1 MHSIALHYRVGSFL
15 FTELQFIMQTG
26 TAALGNVDS
35 QAFLRIVRSLRKQ
48 TLELANGVVR
58 DVNHC
63 YKKYGC
69 EVSSQRTAMTPCA
82 VPVIDFL
89 RNRQSGIYNLRH
101 KMGRIRLLPETVA
114 SQVAA
119 GEVVERPASVVKE
132 LVENSLDAGACKI
145 DIVIRR
151 GGISLVRVIDDG
163 CGMDRDDALLSLE
176 RHATSKIRSA
186 ADLLAVA
193 TLGFRGEALPSIASV
208 SRFRLTT
215 RQARA
220 IAGTEIIV
228 NGGKIEVVRDS
239 GEAPGTQVEVRS
251 LFYNL
256 PARRKFLRSE
266 NTESRNIEHQ
276 IHLQAIGHPAIGF
289 SLMRDDRM
297 LFQLPAAATLSN
309 RIRDLYGVE
318 LLKRLVEVNGASS
331 PKIQISGFIGRAGLS
346 RQTRSQQLI
355 FVNGRAI
362 ESSLITGAI
371 REGYHTALMK
381 GQYPV
386 LFLFLKID
394 PAAVDVN
401 VHPAKREVRFH
412 DPNGVREAIVG
423 CIRQT
428 LESDRTAWQEKFRAP
443 VSSPARVSSKAASDL
458 RLRSEVSA
466 PEATHRELPHLH
478 TALAAVGDSD
488 SRSVPDAVAQAPRLS
503 GQSVDPASEALALHR
518 QGKKAVKQ
526 QFQIIGVLSKLYVLM
541 ENADGL
547 VLVDQHAAHER
558 ILFEELRRRMEEQG
572 VPTQKL
578 LLPQTFDVP
587 PRDADWIERN
597 LSILQRMGIGIESF
611 GPGTFKI
618 DSLPSFLDVSDAAQF
633 MRKVI
638 DDLMSASNGAST
650 MRLGEEMIAKSVCRH
665 AVKAND
671 LLRYPE
677 VEKLIRNLLDC
688 DLPYCCPHGRPTMI
702 QISLADLEKK
712 FGRKV

>member
-1 MHSIALHYRVGSFL
+1 MS
-15 FTELQFIMQTG
+15 
-26 TAALGNVDS
+26 
-35 QAFLRIVRSLRKQ
+35 
-48 TLELANGVVR
+48 
-58 DVNHC
+58 
-63 YKKYGC
+63 
-69 EVSSQRTAMTPCA
+69 
-82 VPVIDFL
+82 
-89 RNRQSGIYNLRH
+89 
-101 KMGRIRLLPETVA
+101 RIRLLSETVA

-132 LVENSLDAGACKI
+132 LVENSIDAGARKI

-151 GGISLVRVIDDG
+151 GGISVVRVIDDG

-186 ADLLAVA
+186 ADLQAVA

-215 RQARA
+215 REAGA
-220 IAGTEIIV
+220 VAGTEIIV
-228 NGGKIEVVRDS
+228 QGGKIDIVRDG

-251 LFYNL
+251 LFYNM

-276 IHLQAIGHPAIGF
+276 IHLQAISHPQIGF
-289 SLMRDDRM
+289 SLLRNDRM
-297 LFQLPAAATLSN
+297 LFQLPAAVTLSD
-309 RIRDLYGVE
+309 RIRDLYGIE
-318 LLKRLVEVNGASS
+318 LLEKLVEVNDAS
-331 PKIQISGFIGRAGLS
+331 PRNIHTGGFIGQAGLS
-346 RQTRSQQLI
+346 RQTRTQQLV

-362 ESSLITGAI
+362 ESGLLTSAI

-386 LFLFLKID
+386 TFLFLGLD

-401 VHPAKREVRFH
+401 VHPAKREVRFRE
-412 DPNGVREAIVG
+412 PTAVREAIVHS
-423 CIRQT
+423 IQQT
-428 LESDRTAWQEKFRAP
+428 LERGRVAWQEKFRAP
-443 VSSPARVSSKAASDL
+443 LIAPAAAPGKAAPDL
-458 RLRSEVSA
+458 KLRPQVAA
-466 PEATHRELPHLH
+466 PEEYHRELPHLSPSV
-478 TALAAVGDSD
+478 AGVGS
-488 SRSVPDAVAQAPRLS
+488 SAVASAKPIDDRATKPDEAPPQAPVRRD
-503 GQSVDPASEALALHR
+503 GAR
-518 QGKKAVKQ
+518 Q
-526 QFQIIGVLSKLYVLM
+526 QFQIIGVLNKLYVLM
-541 ENADGL
+541 ENTDGL

-558 ILFEELRRRMEEQG
+558 VLFEELRRRMEEQG

-597 LSILQRMGIGIESF
+597 ISILQRMGIGIESF

-618 DSLPSFLDVSDAAQF
+618 DSLPGFLNVSDLAQF

-638 DDLMSASNGAST
+638 DDLKSAGNST
-650 MRLGEEMIAKSVCRH
+650 SPMRLGEEMIAKTVCRH

-671 LLRYPE
+671 PLRYPE
-677 VEKLIRNLLDC
+677 IEKLIRDLLDC

-702 QISLADLEKK
+702 QISLAELEKK

>member
-1 MHSIALHYRVGSFL
+1 MS
-15 FTELQFIMQTG
+15 
-26 TAALGNVDS
+26 
-35 QAFLRIVRSLRKQ
+35 
-48 TLELANGVVR
+48 
-58 DVNHC
+58 
-63 YKKYGC
+63 
-69 EVSSQRTAMTPCA
+69 
-82 VPVIDFL
+82 
-89 RNRQSGIYNLRH
+89 
-101 KMGRIRLLPETVA
+101 RIRLLPETVA

-132 LVENSLDAGACKI
+132 LIENSIDAGARNI
-145 DIVIRR
+145 DILIRR
-151 GGISLVRVIDDG
+151 GGISLVRVVDDG

-186 ADLLAVA
+186 SDLQAVA

-215 RQARA
+215 REAGA
-220 IAGTEIIV
+220 VAGTEIVV
-228 NGGKIEVVRDS
+228 NGGKIDIVRDG

-276 IHLQAIGHPAIGF
+276 IHLQAIGHSQIGF
-289 SLMRDDRM
+289 SLLRDDRM
-297 LFQLPAAATLSN
+297 LFQLPAAATLGD
-309 RIRDLYGVE
+309 RIQDLYGIE
-318 LLKRLVEVNGASS
+318 LLERLVEVNGTPSRNIRIA
-331 PKIQISGFIGRAGLS
+331 GFIGQAGLS
-346 RQTRSQQLI
+346 RQTRAQQLV

-362 ESSLITGAI
+362 ESGLLTAAI

-386 LFLFLKID
+386 TFLFLDID
-394 PAAVDVN
+394 PVSVDVN
-401 VHPAKREVRFH
+401 VHPAKREVRFR
-412 DPNGVREAIVG
+412 DPAAVREAIVHS
-423 CIRQT
+423 IQQT
-428 LESDRTAWQEKFRAP
+428 LERGRVEWQEKFRSP
-443 VSSPARVSSKAASDL
+443 VIAKTDPEKAAPDL
-458 RLRSEVSA
+458 KLRVQVAA
-466 PEATHRELPHLH
+466 PQEIHRELPHLDR
-478 TALAAVGDSD
+478 T
-488 SRSVPDAVAQAPRLS
+488 VA
-503 GQSVDPASEALALHR
+503 GVVDPGRLPTPRADSTGDALSIQRSQQVAAQR
-518 QGKKAVKQ
+518 
-526 QFQIIGVLSKLYVLM
+526 QFQIIGVLNKLYVLM

-597 LSILQRMGIGIESF
+597 ISILQKMGIGIESF

-618 DSLPSFLDVSDAAQF
+618 DSLPGFLSVSDPAQF

-638 DDLMSASNGAST
+638 DDLKSAGNST
-650 MRLGEEMIAKSVCRH
+650 SPMRLGEEMIAKTVCRH

-671 LLRYPE
+671 PLRYPE
-677 VEKLIRNLLDC
+677 IEKLIRDLLEC

-702 QISLADLEKK
+702 QISLTELEKK
-712 FGRKV
+712 FGRKM

>member
-1 MHSIALHYRVGSFL
+1 
-15 FTELQFIMQTG
+15 
-26 TAALGNVDS
+26 
-35 QAFLRIVRSLRKQ
+35 
-48 TLELANGVVR
+48 
-58 DVNHC
+58 
-63 YKKYGC
+63 
-69 EVSSQRTAMTPCA
+69 
-82 VPVIDFL
+82 
-89 RNRQSGIYNLRH
+89 
-101 KMGRIRLLPETVA
+101 MGRIRLLPETVA

-119 GEVVERPASVVKE
+119 GEVVERPASVAKE
-132 LVENSLDAGACKI
+132 LVENSLDAGARKI

-151 GGISLVRVIDDG
+151 GGISVIRVIDDG

-186 ADLLAVA
+186 ADLQAVA

-215 RQARA
+215 REAHA

-228 NGGKIEVVRDS
+228 NGGKIDVVRDG
-239 GEAPGTQVEVRS
+239 GEAPGTQIEVRS

-276 IHLQAIGHPAIGF
+276 IHLQAIGHPQIGF

-297 LFQLPAAATLSN
+297 LFQLPATAALGD
-309 RIRDLYGVE
+309 RIRDLYGVD
-318 LLKRLVEVNGASS
+318 LLQRLVELSDADSR
-331 PKIQISGFIGRAGLS
+331 QIRITGFIGQAGLS
-346 RQTRSQQLI
+346 RQTRSQQLV

-362 ESSLITGAI
+362 ESNLITAAI

-386 LFLFLKID
+386 TFLFLEID

-401 VHPAKREVRFH
+401 VHPAKREVRFRE
-412 DPNGVREAIVG
+412 PSAVREAIVR
-423 CIRQT
+423 CIQQA
-428 LESDRTAWQEKFRAP
+428 LERARAGWQERFRAP
-443 VSSPARVSSKAASDL
+443 VQPPLVGAGKTSDL
-458 RLRSEVSA
+458 TLR
-466 PEATHRELPHLH
+466 PEISVPEETHRELPHIDQA
-478 TALAAVGDSD
+478 TVAGVVDPGRESAAQIVG
-488 SRSVPDAVAQAPRLS
+488 QTPRLPTS
-503 GQSVDPASEALALHR
+503 WKDSASEALAPQR
-518 QGKKAVKQ
+518 RDTKATPQQ
-526 QFQIIGVLSKLYVLM
+526 QFQIIGVLNKLYVLM
-541 ENADGL
+541 ENVDGL

-578 LLPQTFDVP
+578 LLPQTFEVL

-597 LSILQRMGIGIESF
+597 ISVLQRMGIGIESF

-618 DSLPSFLDVSDAAQF
+618 DSLPSFLNVSDAAQF
-633 MRKVI
+633 MRRVI
-638 DDLMSASNGAST
+638 DDLKSAGASAST
-650 MRLGEEMIAKSVCRH
+650 MRLGEEMIAKTVCRH

-671 LLRYPE
+671 PLRYPE
-677 VEKLIRNLLDC
+677 IEKLIRDLLDC

-702 QISLADLEKK
+702 QISLAELEKK
-712 FGRKV
+712 FGRKI

>member
-1 MHSIALHYRVGSFL
+1 
-15 FTELQFIMQTG
+15 
-26 TAALGNVDS
+26 
-35 QAFLRIVRSLRKQ
+35 
-48 TLELANGVVR
+48 
-58 DVNHC
+58 
-63 YKKYGC
+63 
-69 EVSSQRTAMTPCA
+69 
-82 VPVIDFL
+82 
-89 RNRQSGIYNLRH
+89 
-101 KMGRIRLLPETVA
+101 MGRIRLLPEIVA

-119 GEVVERPASVVKE
+119 GEVVERPASVIKE
-132 LVENSLDAGACKI
+132 LVENSLDAGARKV
-145 DIVIRR
+145 DVVIRR

-186 ADLLAVA
+186 ADLQAVV

-215 RQARA
+215 RETGA

-228 NGGKIEVVRDS
+228 NGGKIDVVRDG

-256 PARRKFLRSE
+256 PARRKFLRSK

-276 IHLQAIGHPAIGF
+276 LHLQAIGHPQIGF

-297 LFQLPAAATLSN
+297 LFQLPAAVTLSE
-309 RIRDLYGVE
+309 RIRDLYGAE
-318 LLKRLVEVNGASS
+318 LLQRLVEVSDAAS
-331 PKIQISGFIGRAGLS
+331 PKVRISGFIGQAGLS
-346 RQTRSQQLI
+346 RQTRSQQLV
-355 FVNGRAI
+355 FVNDRAI
-362 ESSLITGAI
+362 ENSLITGAI

-381 GQYPV
+381 GQFPV
-386 LFLFLKID
+386 TFLFLELD

-401 VHPAKREVRFH
+401 VHPAKREVRFR
-412 DPNGVREAIVG
+412 DPNGVREAIVR
-423 CIRQT
+423 CIQET
-428 LESDRTAWQEKFRAP
+428 LETARADWREKFRAP
-443 VSSPARVSSKAASDL
+443 VPPLTTLRAKPAPDL
-458 RLRSEVSA
+458 TLRPEVSA
-466 PEATHRELPHLH
+466 PEEAHRELPHLG
-478 TALAAVGDSD
+478 V
-488 SRSVPDAVAQAPRLS
+488 AVAGGVDSGRAPVPEIVRQEPRLPERRFDS
-503 GQSVDPASEALALHR
+503 AGDLR
-518 QGKKAVKQ
+518 TVKPQQRAAKTPQ
-526 QFQIIGVLSKLYVLM
+526 QFEIIGVLSKLYVLM

-611 GPGTFKI
+611 GPDTFKI
-618 DSLPSFLDVSDAAQF
+618 DSLPSFLNVSDAAQF

-638 DDLMSASNGAST
+638 DDLKSAGNST
-650 MRLGEEMIAKSVCRH
+650 SAMRLGEEMIAKSVCRH

-671 LLRYPE
+671 PLRYPE
-677 VEKLIRNLLDC
+677 VEKLIRDLLDC

-702 QISLADLEKK
+702 QISLAELEKK

>member
-1 MHSIALHYRVGSFL
+1 
-15 FTELQFIMQTG
+15 
-26 TAALGNVDS
+26 
-35 QAFLRIVRSLRKQ
+35 
-48 TLELANGVVR
+48 
-58 DVNHC
+58 
-63 YKKYGC
+63 
-69 EVSSQRTAMTPCA
+69 
-82 VPVIDFL
+82 
-89 RNRQSGIYNLRH
+89 
-101 KMGRIRLLPETVA
+101 MGRIRLLSETVA

-132 LVENSLDAGACKI
+132 LVENSLDAGAREI
-145 DIVIRR
+145 GIAIRR

-186 ADLLAVA
+186 ADLQTVA

-215 RQARA
+215 REGDA

-228 NGGKIEVVRDS
+228 NGGKIDVVRDG

-276 IHLQAIGHPAIGF
+276 IHLQAIGHPEIGF
-289 SLMRDDRM
+289 SLMRDDRI
-297 LFQLPAAATLSN
+297 LFQLPATAALGD

-318 LLKRLVEVNGASS
+318 LLQRLVEVNGVLA
-331 PKIQISGFIGRAGLS
+331 PKIQISGFIGQAGLS
-346 RQTRSQQLI
+346 RQNRSQQLV

-362 ESSLITGAI
+362 ESNLITGAV

-386 LFLFLKID
+386 TFLFLELD
-394 PAAVDVN
+394 PGTVDVN
-401 VHPAKREVRFH
+401 VHPAKREVRFR
-412 DPNGVREAIVG
+412 DPNDVREAVVR
-423 CIRQT
+423 CIQQT
-428 LESDRTAWQEKFRAP
+428 LERARADWQEKFRAP
-443 VSSPARVSSKAASDL
+443 ARAEPTATVFAKTAPDL
-458 RLRSEVSA
+458 TLRSEVTT
-466 PEATHRELPHLH
+466 PEATHRELPHLGVIP
-478 TALAAVGDSD
+478 AVIERTRLEGSEI
-488 SRSVPDAVAQAPRLS
+488 VGQAPRLPERRS
-503 GQSVDPASEALALHR
+503 DSAGDAAVPQPQQQGTRPA
-518 QGKKAVKQ
+518 QQ
-526 QFQIIGVLSKLYVLM
+526 QFEIIGVLSKLYVLM
-541 ENADGL
+541 ENANGL

-558 ILFEELRRRMEEQG
+558 VLFEELRRRMEQQG

-587 PRDADWIERN
+587 PRDADWIEQN
-597 LSILQRMGIGIESF
+597 LSVLQRMGIGIESF
-611 GPGTFKI
+611 GPDTFKI

-638 DDLMSASNGAST
+638 DDLKSASNNASA

-671 LLRYPE
+671 PLRYPE
-677 VEKLIRNLLDC
+677 VEKLIRDLLDC

-702 QISLADLEKK
+702 QISLAELEKK

>member
-1 MHSIALHYRVGSFL
+1 
-15 FTELQFIMQTG
+15 
-26 TAALGNVDS
+26 
-35 QAFLRIVRSLRKQ
+35 
-48 TLELANGVVR
+48 
-58 DVNHC
+58 
-63 YKKYGC
+63 
-69 EVSSQRTAMTPCA
+69 
-82 VPVIDFL
+82 
-89 RNRQSGIYNLRH
+89 
-101 KMGRIRLLPETVA
+101 MGRIRLLSETVA

-132 LVENSLDAGACKI
+132 LVENSLDASARNI
-145 DIVIRR
+145 DVVIRR

-186 ADLLAVA
+186 ADLQAVA

-215 RQARA
+215 RQAGA
-220 IAGTEIIV
+220 IAGTEIIA
-228 NGGKIEVVRDS
+228 NGGKIDVVRDG

-276 IHLQAIGHPAIGF
+276 IHLQAIGHPEIGF
-289 SLMRDDRM
+289 SLMRDDRK
-297 LFQLPAAATLSN
+297 LFQLPATVTLGD

-318 LLKRLVEVNGASS
+318 LLQRLVEVNAAAA
-331 PKIQISGFIGRAGLS
+331 PKVRISGFIGQAGLS

-355 FVNGRAI
+355 LVNGRAI
-362 ESSLITGAI
+362 ESSLITGAV

-386 LFLFLKID
+386 TFLFLELD

-401 VHPAKREVRFH
+401 VHPAKREVRFR
-412 DPNGVREAIVG
+412 DPNGVREAVVR
-423 CIRQT
+423 CIQQT
-428 LESDRTAWQEKFRAP
+428 LEHARSDWQEKFRAP
-443 VSSPARVSSKAASDL
+443 VPPGPAVAVSAKAAPDL
-458 RLRSEVSA
+458 SLRSEVTA
-466 PEATHRELPHLH
+466 PEATHRELPHLG
-478 TALAAVGDSD
+478 AVAGVADPGRARRSEIVEQAPERRFDSAGDSPTQ
-488 SRSVPDAVAQAPRLS
+488 RSQQRIAKPAQ
-503 GQSVDPASEALALHR
+503 
-518 QGKKAVKQ
+518 Q
-526 QFQIIGVLSKLYVLM
+526 QFEIIGVLSKLYVLM
-541 ENADGL
+541 ENANGL

-558 ILFEELRRRMEEQG
+558 VLFEELRRRMEQQG

-587 PRDADWIERN
+587 PRDADWIEHN
-597 LSILQRMGIGIESF
+597 LSVLQKMGIGIESF
-611 GPGTFKI
+611 GPDTFKI

-638 DDLMSASNGAST
+638 DDLKSASNSASA

-671 LLRYPE
+671 PLRYPE
-677 VEKLIRNLLDC
+677 VEKLIRDLLDC
-688 DLPYCCPHGRPTMI
+688 DLPYCCPHGRPTMV
-702 QISLADLEKK
+702 QISLTELEKK

>member
-1 MHSIALHYRVGSFL
+1 MS
-15 FTELQFIMQTG
+15 
-26 TAALGNVDS
+26 
-35 QAFLRIVRSLRKQ
+35 
-48 TLELANGVVR
+48 
-58 DVNHC
+58 
-63 YKKYGC
+63 
-69 EVSSQRTAMTPCA
+69 
-82 VPVIDFL
+82 
-89 RNRQSGIYNLRH
+89 
-101 KMGRIRLLPETVA
+101 RIRLLPETVA

-132 LVENSLDAGACKI
+132 LVENSIDAGARKI
-145 DIVIRR
+145 EIVIRR

-186 ADLLAVA
+186 ADLQAVT

-215 RQARA
+215 REAGA
-220 IAGTEIIV
+220 VAGTEIVV
-228 NGGKIEVVRDS
+228 NGGKIDIVRDG
-239 GEAPGTQVEVRS
+239 GEPPGTQIEVRS

-266 NTESRNIEHQ
+266 NTETRNIEHQ
-276 IHLQAIGHPAIGF
+276 IHLQGISHPSIGF
-289 SLMRDDRM
+289 SLLRDDRM
-297 LFQLPAAATLSN
+297 LFQLPATVTLSD
-309 RIRDLYGVE
+309 RIRDLYGIE
-318 LLKRLVEVNGASS
+318 LLEKLVEVNSASS
-331 PKIQISGFIGRAGLS
+331 SNIQVGGLIGQAGLS
-346 RQTRSQQLI
+346 RQTRAQQLV

-362 ESSLITGAI
+362 ESGLLTAAI

-386 LFLFLKID
+386 TFLFLELD

-401 VHPAKREVRFH
+401 VHPAKREVRFR
-412 DPNGVREAIVG
+412 DPTAVREAIVHS
-423 CIRQT
+423 IQQT
-428 LESDRTAWQEKFRAP
+428 LERGRLAWQEKFHAP
-443 VSSPARVSSKAASDL
+443 QVAPTAVGGKLAPDL
-458 RLRSEVSA
+458 KLRSEIAA
-466 PEATHRELPHLH
+466 PQETHRELPHL
-478 TALAAVGDSD
+478 ASVAAG
-488 SRSVPDAVAQAPRLS
+488 VATVA
-503 GQSVDPASEALALHR
+503 GIVDPGRVIKPDKERSRTADKGDTA
-518 QGKKAVKQ
+518 QQ

-558 ILFEELRRRMEEQG
+558 ILFEELRGRMEEQG

-597 LSILQRMGIGIESF
+597 ISVLQKMGIGIESF

-618 DSLPSFLDVSDAAQF
+618 DSLPSFLNVSDPAQF

-638 DDLMSASNGAST
+638 DDLKSAGNST
-650 MRLGEEMIAKSVCRH
+650 SPMRLGEEMIAKTVCRH

-671 LLRYPE
+671 PLRYPE
-677 VEKLIRNLLDC
+677 IENLIRDLLDC

-702 QISLADLEKK
+702 QISLVELEKK
-712 FGRKV
+712 FGRKI

>member
-1 MHSIALHYRVGSFL
+1 
-15 FTELQFIMQTG
+15 
-26 TAALGNVDS
+26 
-35 QAFLRIVRSLRKQ
+35 
-48 TLELANGVVR
+48 
-58 DVNHC
+58 
-63 YKKYGC
+63 
-69 EVSSQRTAMTPCA
+69 
-82 VPVIDFL
+82 
-89 RNRQSGIYNLRH
+89 
-101 KMGRIRLLPETVA
+101 MGRIRLLSETVA

-132 LVENSLDAGACKI
+132 LVENSLDASARKI

-186 ADLLAVA
+186 ADLQAVA

-215 RQARA
+215 REARA

-228 NGGKIEVVRDS
+228 NGGKIEIVRDG

-266 NTESRNIEHQ
+266 STESRNIEHQ
-276 IHLQAIGHPAIGF
+276 LHLQAIGHPQIAF
-289 SLMRDDRM
+289 SLLRDDRM
-297 LFQLPAAATLSN
+297 LLQLPATVRLSD
-309 RIRDLYGVE
+309 RIRDLYGAE
-318 LLKRLVEVNGASS
+318 LLQRLVEVSDLASS
-331 PKIQISGFIGRAGLS
+331 KIRISGFIGQAGLS
-346 RQTRSQQLI
+346 RQTRSQQLV

-386 LFLFLKID
+386 TFLFLELD
-394 PAAVDVN
+394 PKAVDVN
-401 VHPAKREVRFH
+401 AHPAKREVRFH
-412 DPNGVREAIVG
+412 DPNGVRETIVR
-423 CIRQT
+423 CIQQT
-428 LESDRTAWQEKFRAP
+428 LETARAEWQEKFRAP
-443 VSSPARVSSKAASDL
+443 VRPSTDVPAKPAPDL
-458 RLRSEVSA
+458 TLRPEVSA
-466 PEATHRELPHLH
+466 SQYTHRELPHLG
-478 TALAAVGDSD
+478 TSASGGVDSM
-488 SRSVPDAVAQAPRLS
+488 QAPGPEIVGQAHRLPRP
-503 GQSVDPASEALALHR
+503 DPGSANKALALQR
-518 QGKKAVKQ
+518 NSRKAAQQ
-526 QFQIIGVLSKLYVLM
+526 QFEIIGVLSKLYVLM
-541 ENADGL
+541 ESADGL

-597 LSILQRMGIGIESF
+597 LSTLQRMGIGIESF
-611 GPGTFKI
+611 GPDNFKI
-618 DSLPSFLDVSDAAQF
+618 DSLPSFLSVSDAAQF

-638 DDLMSASNGAST
+638 DDLKGTGNSASA
-650 MRLGEEMIAKSVCRH
+650 MRLGEEMIAKTVCRH

-671 LLRYPE
+671 PLRYPE
-677 VEKLIRNLLDC
+677 VEKLIRDLLDC

-702 QISLADLEKK
+702 QISLAELEKK
-712 FGRKV
+712 FGRKL